1 MKVSPKKI
9 VLKKIE
15 CFIPESKEA
24 VIIAFC
30 NESNMTR
37 AEFIR
42 RAVDEYIEK
51 RSIKA
56 ISKNI

>member
-1 MKVSPKKI
+1 MKVKKK
-9 VLKKIE
+9 LKKIE

-24 VIIAFC
+24 VIISIC

-42 RAVDEYIEK
+42 RSIDEYIEK
-51 RSIKA
+51 RSVK
-56 ISKNI
+56 S